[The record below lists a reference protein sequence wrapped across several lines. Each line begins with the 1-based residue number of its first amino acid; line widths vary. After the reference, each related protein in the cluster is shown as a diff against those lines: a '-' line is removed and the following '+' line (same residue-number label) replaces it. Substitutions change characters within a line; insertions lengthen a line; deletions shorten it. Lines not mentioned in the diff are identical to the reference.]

1 MKIIG
6 ESPGEARRD
15 SRATRLLPKGEQ
27 SGKILNGRWLLDSG
41 IRAGRPAFSW
51 KRTTQI
57 SSSLRFPVKSVCR
70 DMAIAK
76 RLTIDNVNL
85 DNEPEMDAF
94 DDQVLTGGIEQV
106 RAEGDELRRRGL
118 IDGHGNL
125 LLNELPAD
133 MKEDSERDFGG

>member
-1 MKIIG
+1 
-6 ESPGEARRD
+6 
-15 SRATRLLPKGEQ
+15 
-27 SGKILNGRWLLDSG
+27 
-41 IRAGRPAFSW
+41 
-51 KRTTQI
+51 
-57 SSSLRFPVKSVCR
+57 
-70 DMAIAK
+70 
-76 RLTIDNVNL
+76 
-85 DNEPEMDAF
+85 MDAF

>member
-1 MKIIG
+1 
-6 ESPGEARRD
+6 
-15 SRATRLLPKGEQ
+15 
-27 SGKILNGRWLLDSG
+27 
-41 IRAGRPAFSW
+41 
-51 KRTTQI
+51 
-57 SSSLRFPVKSVCR
+57 
-70 DMAIAK
+70 MAIAK

-94 DDQVLTGGIEQV
+94 DDQVLTGGIERV